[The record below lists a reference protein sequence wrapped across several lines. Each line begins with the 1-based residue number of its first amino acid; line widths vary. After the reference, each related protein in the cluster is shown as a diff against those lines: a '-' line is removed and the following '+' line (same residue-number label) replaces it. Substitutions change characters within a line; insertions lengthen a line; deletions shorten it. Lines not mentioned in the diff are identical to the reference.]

1 MAKSLRG
8 QVLVSAKHLRD
19 PNFYKTVVLMVEHG
33 TDGAMGIVINRPS
46 SILVTH
52 ALAGH
57 FQLPECTDLVYCGGP
72 VEPAGLIILHDAP
85 DVEERQLEVVEG
97 LYLGCSAEAFEEV
110 VRRSQG
116 EEQSIR
122 FRVFSGCAGWS
133 PDQLEGELERGD
145 WFVHPATQEL
155 VFDEDPYELYETM
168 LGRVSES
175 HQLLPRAEGNPAW
188 N

>member
-19 PNFYKTVVLMVEHG
+19 PNFFKTVVLLVEHG
-33 TDGAMGIVINRPS
+33 SDGAMGIVVNRPS

-57 FQLPECTDLVYCGGP
+57 FELPESTDLVYCGGP

-85 DVEERQLEVVEG
+85 DIEERQLEVVDG
-97 LYLGCSAEAFEEV
+97 LYLGCSSEAFEEV
-110 VRRSQG
+110 VRRAQDDDPP
-116 EEQSIR
+116 IH
-122 FRVFSGCAGWS
+122 FRVFSGCAGWA
-133 PDQLEGELERGD
+133 PGQLEDELKRGD
-145 WFVHPATQEL
+145 WFTCPASREL
-155 VFDEDPYELYETM
+155 VFEDDPYDLYELM
-168 LGRVSES
+168 LKRVAEV
-175 HQLLPRAEGNPAW
+175 HPLLPRTAGNPAW